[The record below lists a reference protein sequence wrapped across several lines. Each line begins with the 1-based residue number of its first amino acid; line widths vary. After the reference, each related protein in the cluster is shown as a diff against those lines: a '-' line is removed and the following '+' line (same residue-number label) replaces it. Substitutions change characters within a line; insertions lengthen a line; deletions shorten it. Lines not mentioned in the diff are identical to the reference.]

1 MDAKEQTMRRKDLRG
16 DQEVV
21 GAVVSMPARSWARC
35 VGLNISG
42 LVRFCLMLVIC
53 LRGVYYGGWG
63 KTSDLR

>member
-1 MDAKEQTMRRKDLRG
+1 MEAKEQAIRRKDLRG

-42 LVRFCLMLVIC
+42 FVRFYPVLVIC
-53 LRGVYYGGWG
+53 LWECIIGGA
-63 KTSDLR
+63 SDLR